1 LIEQNSGKK
10 ILNRIFKPALFLLF
24 FSTLLYS
31 QNDGAGNTGLAFLK
45 LGVTSRSI
53 SLGEAVVSTSN
64 DASSTHYNP
73 AAMFLGA
80 KTNLVFMHNE
90 QVLGVRTEF
99 LAGKFKMEKFALGFS
114 LNNTSVDDIEVREI
128 PGESQGQFTAQNF
141 SLGVSAGYKLNEMLT
156 IGVTGK
162 FLYEK
167 IYVDNASGVA
177 IDFGGL
183 YVKDKISIG
192 ASLANLGG
200 MSDLRSESTQLPAS
214 LRFGASYYFDIL
226 GISSR
231 LIVAVDGYKVIDGG
245 IFHAN
250 TGAELLYKDFL
261 ALRVGYQSGYDN
273 KSLTTGIGL
282 RYKAFNLDY
291 AFVPYKY
298 SMGSS
303 HTITLG
309 TSF

>member
-1 LIEQNSGKK
+1 MTGKN
-10 ILNRIFKPALFLLF
+10 ILNRIIKSALFLLVF
-24 FSTLLYS
+24 ASFVYA

-53 SLGEAVVSTSN
+53 SLGEAVVSSSF

-99 LAGKFKMEKFALGFS
+99 LAGKFKMNKFALGFS
-114 LNNTSVDDIEVREI
+114 LNNTSVDEIQIREI

-141 SLGVSAGYKLNEMLT
+141 AFGLSVGYKVNEMISL
-156 IGVTGK
+156 GVTGK
-162 FLYEK
+162 FLFEK

-177 IDFGGL
+177 IDLGGL
-183 YVKDKISIG
+183 YVKDKLSVG
-192 ASLANLGG
+192 ASISNLGS
-200 MSDLRSESTQLPAS
+200 MSELKNESTKLPS
-214 LRFGASYYFDIL
+214 SVRFGASYYFDLI

-231 LIVAVDGYKVIDGG
+231 LLIAADGYKVMDGG
-245 IFHAN
+245 QFHAN

-261 ALRVGYQSGYDN
+261 ALRVGYQSGYEN
-273 KSLTTGIGL
+273 KSITTGLGL
-282 RYKAFNLDY
+282 KYKAFNLDY

-298 SMGSS
+298 SLGSS